1 MSTLSMIN
9 DDIETRKFLKLGEF
23 GIFTADQMQYMMN
36 TLINSLS
43 IMMDKYSSMKIKY
56 FHGFASTI
64 VFSMIGDSALVKGGI
79 LNYLRTLVNAIE
91 SYIHPSNTGDWT
103 KPISKWFWH

>member
-1 MSTLSMIN
+1 
-9 DDIETRKFLKLGEF
+9 
-23 GIFTADQMQYMMN
+23 
-36 TLINSLS
+36 
-43 IMMDKYSSMKIKY
+43 MDLPQQL
-56 FHGFASTI
+56 
-64 VFSMIGDSALVKGGI
+64 FSMIGDSALVKGGI